1 MEYINNTIMQKIS
14 ENEKKFHLAC
24 DQVLK
29 LNELLDNNQTRYD
42 RANNA
47 NQRTARYGLRVKLSV
62 LEGVRNMYVEYATMK
77 AEGLMLLQCQLCDD
91 VTSDDSDTDEEHWI
105 WHPRVIV
112 ERSFSGP
119 LTSFKE

>member
-1 MEYINNTIMQKIS
+1 MQKIS

-47 NQRTARYGLRVKLSV
+47 NQRTAHYGLRMKLSV
-62 LEGVRNMYVEYATMK
+62 LEGVRNMYAEYATMK
-77 AEGLMLLQCQLCDD
+77 AEELMLLQCQLCDD
-91 VTSDDSDTDEEHWI
+91 VTSDDSDTDEEH
-105 WHPRVIV
+105 
-112 ERSFSGP
+112 
-119 LTSFKE
+119 